1 VSITSIEGTL
11 KQEINMAELKT
22 KKTEASVEDFL
33 NKIKDQETRQDC
45 FAIAKMMKQVTRS
58 EPKMWG
64 TSIVGFGSR
73 HLKYASGREL
83 DWMLTG
89 FSPRKANITLYI
101 LGGFE
106 KQADLLKK
114 LGKHSTGKGCLYIK
128 KLKDVDTKVLKD
140 LVNESVQSVEKSDG

>member
-1 VSITSIEGTL
+1 
-11 KQEINMAELKT
+11 MAELKT